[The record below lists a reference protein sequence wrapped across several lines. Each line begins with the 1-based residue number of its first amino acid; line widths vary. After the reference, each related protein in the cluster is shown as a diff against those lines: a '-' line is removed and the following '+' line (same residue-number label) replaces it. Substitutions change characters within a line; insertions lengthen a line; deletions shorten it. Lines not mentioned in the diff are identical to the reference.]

1 MRGTCLIKYDPRDVS
16 RIFVQHPTSGHFL
29 EARARSL
36 GFPAISLRE
45 WKLARKAVLKQGR
58 GERDDDQIMR
68 TALAQRQ
75 LVSEAIAK
83 TAAAR
88 KATPPSQITGD
99 DFDTGSMTGIDS
111 RIPSA
116 LELLERQT
124 DVQAKPPDG

>member
-1 MRGTCLIKYDPRDVS
+1 
-16 RIFVQHPTSGHFL
+16 
-29 EARARSL
+29 
-36 GFPAISLRE
+36 
-45 WKLARKAVLKQGR
+45 
-58 GERDDDQIMR
+58 MR
-68 TALAQRQ
+68 TALAQRKI
-75 LVSEAIAK
+75 VDDAIAN

-88 KATPPSQITGD
+88 KAPPPSQIVGD